1 MGGCCGEASGARIPV
16 EVLRNPSGSAIPARF
31 LRWFLGEVNLE
42 VGLARAAAAEM
53 LAGLAFQWAFLA
65 ETALGVALGRLQWLK
80 L

>member
-1 MGGCCGEASGARIPV
+1 M
-16 EVLRNPSGSAIPARF
+16 EVCRDPSGSDIAAEF
-31 LRWFLGEVNLE
+31 LRWFVGKVSDR

-80 L
+80 V